1 MLTSGDV
8 VDVILGAPAGRE
20 AGFDRPAIVVTAQRI
35 LDGAPNV
42 VHVVPLTTT
51 IRGFDS
57 EVTVEPN
64 RLNGLE
70 GQSAAPCPQVR
81 AVATQRVGQVRGN
94 VGSEGLL
101 QIRDRIGLLLDIPR

>member
-35 LDGAPNV
+35 LDGEPNV

-57 EVTVEPN
+57 EVTVEPD

-70 GQSAAPCPQVR
+70 GQSAAQCHQVR